1 MTSQTTWTGG
11 QLVVETLK
19 GLGIDRVYGVP
30 GGQTLAI
37 TDAILDEP
45 SMSFVTTRHEGAA
58 AVMADAAGRITGLP
72 GVCMATTGPGATNLL
87 TGVGGALRDSSP
99 VLVITCNNKSPDI
112 DRDDAQNADHVA
124 IFRPLTKWA
133 TLVTDTASIPRVL
146 HEAALRA
153 TGSNPG
159 PVLVDF
165 TRTALEST
173 IELGRLEKVAPARV
187 SAQRPQGD
195 PELVAEAARLI
206 AGAESPVLWIGNGV
220 QISDAGAAVLALA
233 EKFDLPIL
241 TTFNSIGA
249 VLTDHPNVFGAV
261 TRMGTSLGHKVLRGA
276 DLLIAVGN
284 SMNAVSTARWSI
296 PLPEQII
303 QIDASP
309 DYLGRNYPG
318 RTFGILGD
326 ARATVLQLHD
336 ALVAGGRPVPAT
348 RTGRLEVLRSA
359 KAEWWKSA
367 NEVDVESSPM
377 SPAAVIK
384 VVRDNTPDD
393 TMLIVD
399 AGNPGVWSY
408 LWPVRKTASYL
419 KPVGFGN
426 MGFGLPA
433 AIAANLINP
442 EQPLV
447 ALIGDGSL
455 GMSLGELET
464 VVRENTSVCLVIM
477 NDNAYGNIRQEQ
489 HVFFGRDRNIGV
501 DFSDADFA
509 AIAAGFGMASYRA
522 ETGTELGEAVAA
534 VLASG
539 TAGLIDA
546 RIDPDVSAWTF
557 PLFDIKALS

>member
-1 MTSQTTWTGG
+1 M
-11 QLVVETLK
+11 VVETLK
-19 GLGIDRVYGVP
+19 GLGVDRVYGVP

-37 TDAILDEP
+37 TDAIIDEP

-58 AVMADAAGRITGLP
+58 AVMADAAGRITGIP

-99 VLVITCNNKSPDI
+99 VLVITCNNKGPDI

-159 PVLVDF
+159 PVLIDF

-173 IELGRLEKVAPARV
+173 IELGQLENVSPARV

-195 PELVAEAARLI
+195 PELVAEAARRI
-206 AGAESPVLWIGNGV
+206 AQAESPVLWIGNGV
-220 QISDAGAAVLALA
+220 QISDAGKAVLELA
-233 EKFDLPIL
+233 EKFDLPVL

-249 VLTDHPNVFGAV
+249 VVTDHPNVFGAV

-276 DLLIAVGN
+276 DLVIAVGN

-326 ARATVLQLHD
+326 ARATVNQLHD
-336 ALVAGGRPVPAT
+336 ALVAGSTPVPTA
-348 RTGRLEVLRSA
+348 RTERLEMLRAA

-367 NEVDVESSPM
+367 NEVDLESSPM

-384 VVRDNTPDD
+384 AVRDNTPDD

-464 VVRENTSVCLVIM
+464 VVREHTSVCLVIM

-522 ETGTELGEAVAA
+522 ETGVQLGEAVSAI
-534 VLASG
+534 LASG
-539 TAGLIDA
+539 KAGLVDA

-557 PLFDIKALS
+557 PLFDIKAL

>member
-1 MTSQTTWTGG
+1 M
-11 QLVVETLK
+11 VVETLK
-19 GLGIDRVYGVP
+19 GLGVDRVYGVP

-37 TDAILDEP
+37 TDAIIDEP

-58 AVMADAAGRITGLP
+58 AVMADAAGRITGIP

-99 VLVITCNNKSPDI
+99 VLVITCNNKGPDI

-159 PVLVDF
+159 PVLIDF

-173 IELGRLEKVAPARV
+173 IELGQLENVSPARV

-195 PELVAEAARLI
+195 PELVAEAARRI
-206 AGAESPVLWIGNGV
+206 AQAESPVLWIGNGV
-220 QISDAGAAVLALA
+220 QISDAGKAVLELA
-233 EKFDLPIL
+233 EKFDLPVL

-249 VLTDHPNVFGAV
+249 VVTDHPNVFGAV

-276 DLLIAVGN
+276 DLVIAVGN

-326 ARATVLQLHD
+326 ARATVNQLHD
-336 ALVAGGRPVPAT
+336 ALVAGSTPVPTA
-348 RTGRLEVLRSA
+348 RTERLEMLRAA

-367 NEVDVESSPM
+367 NQVDLESSPM

-384 VVRDNTPDD
+384 AVRDNTPDD

-464 VVRENTSVCLVIM
+464 VVREHTSVCLVIM

-522 ETGTELGEAVAA
+522 ETGVQLGEAVSAI
-534 VLASG
+534 LASG
-539 TAGLIDA
+539 KAGLVDA

-557 PLFDIKALS
+557 PLFDIKAL

>member
-19 GLGIDRVYGVP
+19 GLGVDRVYGVP

-37 TDAILDEP
+37 TDAIIDEP

-58 AVMADAAGRITGLP
+58 AVMADAAGRITGIP

-99 VLVITCNNKSPDI
+99 VLVITCNNKGPDI

-159 PVLVDF
+159 PVLIDF

-173 IELGRLEKVAPARV
+173 IELGQLENVSPARV

-195 PELVAEAARLI
+195 PELVAEAARRI
-206 AGAESPVLWIGNGV
+206 AQAESPVLWIGNGV
-220 QISDAGAAVLALA
+220 QISDAGKAVLELA
-233 EKFDLPIL
+233 EKFDLPVL

-249 VLTDHPNVFGAV
+249 VVTDHPNVFGAV

-276 DLLIAVGN
+276 DLVIAVGN

-326 ARATVLQLHD
+326 ARATVNQLHD
-336 ALVAGGRPVPAT
+336 ALVAGSTPVPTA
-348 RTGRLEVLRSA
+348 RTERLEMLRAA

-367 NEVDVESSPM
+367 NEVDLESSPM

-384 VVRDNTPDD
+384 AVRDNTPDD

-464 VVRENTSVCLVIM
+464 VVREHTSVCLVIM

-522 ETGTELGEAVAA
+522 ETGVQLGEAVSAI
-534 VLASG
+534 LASG
-539 TAGLIDA
+539 KAGLVDA

-557 PLFDIKALS
+557 PLFDIKAL